1 MTSAQV
7 TMVRIYLTESQGLK
21 ELLSYLHDESRVR
34 GVTVF
39 RAISGFGRSGV
50 VHSSRLLYGALDLP
64 VAVEFFDEPDKVSEI
79 LPQVRNLVEPWH
91 IVTWPAEIPDLD
103 QSSAASEDGA

>member
-1 MTSAQV
+1 MSGTQV
-7 TMVRIYLTESQGLK
+7 TMVRIYHTESQGLK
-21 ELLSYLHDESRVR
+21 ALLAYLHDESKVR

-64 VAVEFFDEPDKVSEI
+64 VAVEFFDDPDKVSEI
-79 LPQVRNLVEPWH
+79 LPQVRDLVEPWH
-91 IVTWPAEIPDLD
+91 IVTWKAEVPDLD
-103 QSSAASEDGA
+103 

>member
-1 MTSAQV
+1 MSATQV

-21 ELLSYLHDESRVR
+21 ELLAYLHDESKVR

-64 VAVEFFDEPDKVSEI
+64 VAVEFFDDPDKVSQI
-79 LPQVRNLVEPWH
+79 LLQVRTLVEPWH
-91 IVTWPAEIPDLD
+91 IVTWQAEVPDL
-103 QSSAASEDGA
+103 G

>member
-1 MTSAQV
+1 M
-7 TMVRIYLTESQGLK
+7 
-21 ELLSYLHDESRVR
+21 
-34 GVTVF
+34 F

-64 VAVEFFDEPDKVSEI
+64 VAVEFFDDPARVSQI
-79 LPQVRNLVEPWH
+79 LPQVRSLVEPWH

-103 QSSAASEDGA
+103 SSDADL

>member
-1 MTSAQV
+1 MSATKV

-21 ELLSYLHDESRVR
+21 ELLAYLHDDSKVR

-64 VAVEFFDEPDKVSEI
+64 VAVEFFDDPAKVSQI
-79 LPQVRNLVEPWH
+79 LPQVRTLVEPWH
-91 IVTWPAEIPDLD
+91 IVTWQAEVPDLD
-103 QSSAASEDGA
+103 

>member
-1 MTSAQV
+1 MSATQV

-21 ELLSYLHDESRVR
+21 ELLSYLHDESQVR

-64 VAVEFFDEPDKVSEI
+64 VAVEFFDDPDKVSQI
-79 LPQVRNLVEPWH
+79 LLQVRTLVKPWH
-91 IVTWPAEIPDLD
+91 IVAWKAEIPDLND
-103 QSSAASEDGA
+103 NEAGTRKRQ